1 MADALAQAEELI
13 PCEVR
18 MISGCK
24 DEQTSADG
32 TFRIL
37 GLFDMEIMQ
46 LTDLKFMI
54 QLNCEQYPMLRHF
67 NYLIQPV
74 AQVVHVQVQCCKY
87 CIRIT
92 KTHLQ
97 IYPFNKY

>member
-32 TFRIL
+32 KFSHRNFL
-37 GLFDMEIMQ
+37 DM
-46 LTDLKFMI
+46 
-54 QLNCEQYPMLRHF
+54 R
-67 NYLIQPV
+67 
-74 AQVVHVQVQCCKY
+74 
-87 CIRIT
+87 
-92 KTHLQ
+92 LQ
-97 IYPFNKY
+97 